1 MNALRSRPLFDIAL
15 SLHPPQEL
23 GATPLGKRRIVP
35 VAGGS
40 FKGERLSGIVLPD
53 AAADWILVRNDASV
67 QLDVRLTLKT
77 DDGALISMQ
86 YRGIRSSS
94 PAVAERLA
102 HGEKSRSCGVL
113 FPHGALFRD
122 RQRKLRLDQQH
133 YLHRCRGTPAI
144 ERSLQSIRDSV
155 TGAA

>member
-1 MNALRSRPLFDIAL
+1 MNALRSRPLFDISL

-102 HGEKSRSCGVL
+102 RGEKVDPAEYYFRTAPYFETGSESYAWINNIICIAVGERLPSSVL
-113 FPHGALFRD
+113 YTVFEIL
-122 RQRKLRLDQQH
+122 
-133 YLHRCRGTPAI
+133 
-144 ERSLQSIRDSV
+144 
-155 TGAA
+155 

>member
-53 AAADWILVRNDASV
+53 AAADWILVRNDTSV

-77 DDGALISMQ
+77 DDGALICMQ

-102 HGEKSRSCGVL
+102 RGEKVDPAEYYFRTAPYFETGSESYAWINNIICIAVGERLPSSVL
-113 FPHGALFRD
+113 YKVFEIL
-122 RQRKLRLDQQH
+122 
-133 YLHRCRGTPAI
+133 
-144 ERSLQSIRDSV
+144 
-155 TGAA
+155 